1 MLRHSGYRRH
11 LGYTP
16 QSNKF
21 NKKINKIISTRA
33 KEAGPPQRTERNK
46 KKEITN
52 KNEKIKGR
60 MKYPIGIQSFETLRR
75 DGYVYVDKTDLIYK
89 LAQGHV
95 YFLARPRRFGKSLL
109 VSTLKAYFEGRRDLF
124 EGLKM
129 MELEQEWTK
138 YPVINFDFNGLS
150 SQEKNPLRN
159 YLFSQIV
166 AAEKKYD
173 ITPEDTDDLGLRF
186 RTLIPKLHEKTG
198 SRVVVLID
206 EYDKPLLDLL
216 DTGNPDDEKQ
226 LASNRELLKAFFSV
240 FKATDDHLRFVLLT
254 GITKFSQVSM
264 FSGFNQPDDISLG
277 NRYDTLLG
285 ITEEELYTVF
295 EEPIRELADELGE
308 SEEVTKQLLKQ
319 HYDGY
324 HFSKRMKD
332 VYNPF
337 SIINTFAKLDMRDY
351 WFASGTPTYLV
362 RLLGNTP
369 EDIMQYTGKNYPE
382 QMFIDY
388 KADSAMPLPM
398 IFQAGYLTIKGYD
411 KEFNTYLLDYPNNE
425 VKQGLITLLAN
436 DYLQLKGLAASW
448 TQKIV
453 RAMRDGDLEQVRK
466 EFTAFL
472 AETPYS
478 MRPKKTQKQR
488 ELYFH
493 YTFYLLMRL
502 ISCYTVYTEKQ
513 LSEGRADCIVETAK
527 QVYIFEFKLDGTAA
541 DALQQIAD
549 RGYAKSYASD
559 PRAIYKI
566 GASFSSKT
574 GTIEEWSVE

>member
-1 MLRHSGYRRH
+1 
-11 LGYTP
+11 
-16 QSNKF
+16 
-21 NKKINKIISTRA
+21 
-33 KEAGPPQRTERNK
+33 
-46 KKEITN
+46 
-52 KNEKIKGR
+52 
-60 MKYPIGIQSFETLRR
+60 MKYPIGIQSFEKIREG
-75 DGYVYVDKTDLIYK
+75 GYVYVDKTDLVYK
-89 LAQGHV
+89 LAQGSV

-109 VSTLKAYFEGRRDLF
+109 VSTLKAYFEGRKDLF

-129 MELEQEWTK
+129 MDLETEWAK
-138 YPVINFDFNGLS
+138 YPVFVFDFNGIN
-150 SQEKNPLRN
+150 KNTPNSLRD
-159 YLFSQIV
+159 YLL
-166 AAEKKYD
+166 AEMQMIEEDYGIQPVMGPETKK
-173 ITPEDTDDLGLRF
+173 PSLNVELRF
-186 RTLIPKLHEKTG
+186 RHLIKELHEATG
-198 SRVVVLID
+198 QQVVVLID

-216 DTGNPDDEKQ
+216 ETGNPDDEKQ

-240 FKATDDHLRFVLLT
+240 FKAADDHLRFVLLT

-295 EEPIRELADELGE
+295 EEPIRELAEELGE
-308 SEEVTKQLLKQ
+308 SEEETKQLLKKR
-319 HYDGY
+319 YDGY

-337 SIINTFAKLDMRDY
+337 SILNTFAKLDMRDY
-351 WFASGTPTYLV
+351 WFASGTPSYLI

-382 QMFIDY
+382 QLFIDY

-398 IFQAGYLTIKGYD
+398 IFQSGYLTIKGYD
-411 KEFNTYLLDYPNNE
+411 KDFNTYLLDYPNNE

-436 DYLQLKGLAASW
+436 DYLQLNGLAMSW
-448 TQKIV
+448 VKRIV
-453 RAMRDGDLEQVRK
+453 TAMRDGDLEQVRK
-466 EFTAFL
+466 LFTAFL

-478 MRPKKTQKQR
+478 MRPKKDQKQR

-502 ISCYTVYTEKQ
+502 ISCYTIYTEKQ
-513 LSEGRADCIVETAK
+513 LSEGRADCIIETPK
-527 QVYIFEFKLDGTAA
+527 YIYIFEFKLDGTAA
-541 DALQQIAD
+541 EALNQITD
-549 RGYAKSYASD
+549 RGYARPYEAD
-559 PRAIYKI
+559 PRPIYII

-574 GTIEEWSVE
+574 GTIEEWKTAPCRA